1 MSPGYV
7 RVIGSTLAQ
16 TTPSATALSGWG
28 VAAGVQIVGYET
40 TPGDGP
46 AALRVAADG
55 RVEGVP
61 LSPDTDLAYTLGERH
76 CAGATSDGSHEYC
89 GNPDAPYCPDHT
101 STWPCARC
109 IGNCAM
115 PIESCH
121 EEHAVYL
128 AAFAPDTFKVG
139 VTRSWR
145 LDERLREQGADR
157 AAHVRTVEDGKR
169 ARQIEY
175 GIADEIRDRV
185 RVPTK
190 IRGFDEDLDTAAWR
204 ALVDDYEPIEEF
216 EFDYGVDLG
225 SRPVAETMATGTV
238 VGTKGRVLL
247 LDRGGTTYAVD
258 MRDLVGYDVREEAS
272 EREVQSSLGAF

>member
-1 MSPGYV
+1 M
-7 RVIGSTLAQ
+7 
-16 TTPSATALSGWG
+16 
-28 VAAGVQIVGYET
+28 QIVGYET
-40 TPGDGP
+40 TPGDRP
-46 AALRVAADG
+46 AALRVAVDG
-55 RVEGVP
+55 HVEGVP
-61 LSPDTDLAYTLGERH
+61 LVAGTELAYTLGERH
-76 CAGATSDGSHEYC
+76 CAGASSDGSHESC
-89 GNPDAPYCPDHT
+89 DDPDAPYCYDHT
-101 STWPCARC
+101 YRWPCARC

-115 PIESCH
+115 PVDACH

-139 VTRSWR
+139 VTRTWR

-157 AAHVRTVEDGKR
+157 AAHIRTVEDGRR

-175 GIADEIRDRV
+175 GIADEIPDRV

-190 IRGFDEDLDTAAWR
+190 IGGLDERVDDAAWR
-204 ALVDDYEPIEEF
+204 ALVEQYDPIEEF
-216 EFDYGVDLG
+216 DFDYGLTLD

-272 EREVQSSLGAF
+272 DREVQSSLGAF